1 MSMKTMDDLIRVN
14 TQAIKR
20 LKQIESIEAQKQSDS
35 GISFKALNLF
45 AQSDRTPREVM
56 LRQYVW
62 LLDESKDSVSRL
74 DAQVGLLMSIL
85 YEIEASLHNLKG
97 LYRLD
102 ENTTDKELREVH
114 QRFWTMFGFYKRE
127 IGDLKDKAMKIQDVM
142 SNQAKAFSI
151 YSGVNLNLR
160 SMSTE
165 LVHLR
170 DKLSL
175 PPVSFD
181 PDFIAA
187 EAHAGELLKTVDRL
201 SKQKATLS
209 ARRSEER
216 KVYQQQIR
224 S

>member
-1 MSMKTMDDLIRVN
+1 MKTMDDLIRVN

-20 LKQIESIEAQKQSDS
+20 LKQIELVEATKQPQSA
-35 GISFKALNLF
+35 ISLKALNLF
-45 AQSDRTPREVM
+45 AGSDSAPREVM

-62 LLDESKDSVSRL
+62 LLNESKDSVSRL
-74 DAQVGLLMSIL
+74 GAQIELVMNIL
-85 YEIEASLHNLKG
+85 NEIEVSLHNLQG
-97 LYRLD
+97 LYRRD

-114 QRFWTMFGFYKRE
+114 RRFWAMFGFYKTE
-127 IGDLKDKAMKIQDVM
+127 IGDLQEKAMKIQEVIR
-142 SNQAKAFSI
+142 NRNKAFSI

-160 SMSTE
+160 SMSDE
-165 LVHLR
+165 LVHLQ

-181 PDFIAA
+181 PDFVAA
-187 EAHAGELLKTVDRL
+187 EAHAEELLKTVDRL
-201 SKQKATLS
+201 SKQKATLA

-216 KVYQQQIR
+216 KAYQKQTR